1 MTEKEKMLSGALYN
15 AGDLELVW
23 ERDRAKALCETVR
36 PESGYFPNSLDTP
49 EEILW

>member
-23 ERDRAKALCETVR
+23 ERDRAKALWTHGRKYCGKFGLLVR
-36 PESGYFPNSLDTP
+36 LRV
-49 EEILW
+49 